1 MKIGFVVNRVATE
14 QSNYTTIRLAW
25 NAVNAGHEVALIGLA
40 DFIYDTAGSLYAHA
54 TLPTSTRYSSDAEM
68 LADLQRPDARA
79 DRIAVDQLDVLLLRS
94 DPADESN
101 SRSWAPTSGLL
112 FGQLAAANGVIVLN
126 DPMHLTDAANKIY
139 FQHFPEAVRPRTCI
153 TRDAGEIKKFIAE
166 VGDIAVIKPLQGSG
180 GRGVFL
186 IRTDDRPNLN
196 QMIEAV
202 SRDGYVLAQE
212 YLPEAA
218 TGDVRLLMLNGRPL
232 CVDGRYA
239 CFRRASTSGD
249 MRSNI
254 SAGGR
259 VDLIEPDEQALQL
272 AEIVGPKLARDGMY
286 FVGLDIAGDKLM
298 EINVDTPGGINM
310 AEDLTGAP
318 FSTFILEDL
327 QHKVRLRNH
336 YRGGIDNT
344 ALAVM

>member
-1 MKIGFVVNRVATE
+1 MKLGFVVNRVATE

-25 NAVNAGHEVALIGLA
+25 NAVNCGHEVALIGLA
-40 DFIYDTAGSLYAHA
+40 DFIYDTGGSLFAFA
-54 TLPTSTRYSSDAEM
+54 TLPGKERYSSDVEL
-68 LADLQRPDARA
+68 LADVQRQEARTE
-79 DRIAVDQLDVLLLRS
+79 RICVDQLDVLLLRS
-94 DPADESN
+94 DPADELQ
-101 SRSWAPTSGLL
+101 SRDWAPTSALL
-112 FGQLAAANGVIVLN
+112 FGQLAAASGVIVLN

-153 TRDAGEIKKFIAE
+153 TRSATEIKQFIAE
-166 VGDIAVIKPLQGSG
+166 MGGTAVIKPLQGSG

-186 IRTDDRPNLN
+186 IRPEDRPNLN

-212 YLPEAA
+212 YLPQAA
-218 TGDVRLLMLNGRPL
+218 AGDVRLLMLNGRPL
-232 CVDGRYA
+232 RVDGHYA
-239 CFRRASTSGD
+239 CFRRRSSSGD

-259 VDLIEPDEQALQL
+259 VDLIEPDDQALRL
-272 AEIVGPKLARDGMY
+272 AELVGPKLARDGMY

-310 AEDLTGAP
+310 AEDLTGAS
-318 FSTFILEDL
+318 FSAFILEDL
-327 QHKVRLRNH
+327 EHKVRLKDH
-336 YRGGIDNT
+336 YRGGLDNT